1 MVTGVTV
8 RESQHGK
15 SFKNAK
21 LCNISFV
28 WDIQANQFES
38 NNLLDLSGVDFT
50 GAELENVK
58 FRYCDLRGAKFDN
71 TKFVNVEFYKCAF
84 DTVIASDGLNIVQF
98 YKNGIRVYW
107 CWDYVANYGYVGTFD
122 SDDMYYPI
130 ETDGEEL
137 TGYKKVLVGD
147 SVSDIHYAIAKLRIP
162 AYADRIVY
170 KDDKCRASCA
180 QVVDIYDEN
189 DIHYDCGRSMYYPTV
204 ACEYRPRHMVYAD
217 SFDDNPFEV
226 CSHGIHFFLTE
237 EEAWDYI
244 C

>member
-15 SFKNAK
+15 SFKDAK

-28 WDIQANQFES
+28 CNMQDNQFEF

-50 GAELENVK
+50 GAELEDVH

-71 TKFVNVEFYKCAF
+71 TKFVNVDFYRCAF
-84 DTVIASDGLNIVQF
+84 DIVMAPDGLNIAQF
-98 YKNGIRVYW
+98 YKDGIRVYG
-107 CWDYVANYGYVGTFD
+107 CLTYIIKYGHVGTFN
-122 SDDMYYPI
+122 SADMYYPI

-137 TGYKKVLVGD
+137 TGYKKVMVGD
-147 SVSDIHYAIAKLRIP
+147 LVSDIHYAIAKLRIP

-170 KDDKCRASCA
+170 EDDKCRASCA

-189 DIHYDCGRSMYYPTV
+189 DIHYDGGSSMYYPTV
-204 ACEYRPRHMVYAD
+204 KCEYRPKHMVYSD

-237 EEAWDYI
+237 QEAWDYI
-244 C
+244 

>member
-15 SFKNAK
+15 SFKDAK

-28 WDIQANQFES
+28 YDIQDNQFEF

-50 GAELENVK
+50 GAELVNVH

-71 TKFVNVEFYKCAF
+71 TKFVNVEFYRCAF
-84 DTVIASDGLNIVQF
+84 DIVMVPGDLRIVPF
-98 YKNGIRVYW
+98 YKNGIRAYW
-107 CWDYVANYGYVGTFD
+107 CWDYVASCGYVGTLS

-147 SVSDIHYAIAKLRIP
+147 LVSDIHYAIAKLRIP
-162 AYADRIVY
+162 VYADRIVY
-170 KDDKCRASCA
+170 EDDKCRASCA

-189 DIHYDCGRSMYYPTV
+189 DIHYDCGSSMYYQTV
-204 ACEYRPRHMVYAD
+204 KCEYRPKHMIYAD
-217 SFDDNPFEV
+217 SFNDNPFEV
-226 CSHGIHFFLTE
+226 CSNGIHFFLTE

-244 C
+244 